1 MKGEILFYM
10 ENSFSV
16 KRVKFY
22 LNDYVMYFPDTT
34 TI

>member
-1 MKGEILFYM
+1 MEGETLFYM

-22 LNDYVMYFPDTT
+22 LSDYDMYFPDTT